1 MNRLK
6 KILYLG
12 LVSLLCLSMIGC
24 SNEYAFEV
32 GDVKFSNQDVEKVE
46 SILTVTA
53 NYSNEDYLADFKKSQ
68 DNKKIKSEV
77 ISYMIDNEVVYQKAQ
92 SQNIKVSD
100 NEVNEKY
107 TQIKNTL
114 DLNSD
119 YNKLLK
125 DANIDE
131 KYLKELV
138 KKDLVIEKYREE
150 FEEDIIVTDKEIEAY
165 YNKNKEEFK
174 DESLEGCRGE
184 IVNRLLA
191 EKYLQHIQTLR
202 DKADVQRF

>member
-6 KILYLG
+6 RVLYLG

-24 SNEYAFEV
+24 SNEYAFKV
-32 GDVKFSNQDVEKVE
+32 GDEKFSNQDVEKVE
-46 SILTVTA
+46 SILTVTSD
-53 NYSNEDYLADFKKSQ
+53 YSNVDYLDDFKKSQ
-68 DNKKIKSEV
+68 DNEKIKSEV

-92 SQNIKVSD
+92 SENIKVSD
-100 NEVNEKY
+100 NEVNTKY

-114 DLNSD
+114 DLNTE
-119 YNKLLK
+119 YKKLLK
-125 DANIDE
+125 DENIDE
-131 KYLKELV
+131 KYLKQII
-138 KKDLVIEKYREE
+138 KKDLVIEKYREA
-150 FEEDIIVTDKEIEAY
+150 FEEDIIITDKEIEDY

-174 DESLEGCRGE
+174 DESLEGCRGD

-202 DKADVQRF
+202 EDIKIKRY